1 MKRLFEQIGVTYL
14 SVLAVV
20 FYFGTKFAFILA
32 AFAFVATILFLIVRR
47 FRKTVYLTAI
57 ALTTLVACII
67 NIVYTNVVYKPV
79 VEKYDNVSGTIVAT
93 MTDAPQKNYDFYSY
107 RFTAHS
113 IDNQKCDFD
122 FVVTHNKLLS
132 IEPFDK
138 IKIKAELIKADSASW
153 ISKGYFIKADFGYGD
168 PCFTVKSSDEK
179 PLYYDVLKLR
189 EKFSDMLLYELND
202 DAYSLC
208 SALLIGD
215 KGLLGAQRMEDF
227 RKAGVSHV
235 IVVSGMHFSILTSV
249 WFLLAKKFY
258 KLRFLFL
265 SIAATFVVLYMFIT
279 GFTPSV
285 MRSSVM
291 MLIYG
296 LSLLI
301 SRESY
306 GGNSLGFAAIFV
318 VSFFGP
324 YSAGDVGLILSFAST
339 YAILK
344 LSPLLYSSV
353 SKKLNLFYDSKSPW
367 LKKKAVIVVSY
378 FIRLLCVNI
387 CAFAAA
393 LPLSIIFFGSVSL
406 ISILTSFVI
415 ALPVTLLMYLLVV
428 FCLVYFVPFLAFLSP
443 LAVYL
448 IELISEFILDFV
460 SVCAKLDFAYVNVR
474 HDFVYIWLILSAL
487 LIIFFVAFT
496 DKKDFR
502 VLVLCVAIIFISGQ
516 STALHFDSKT
526 SALSVYDAGNGTAV
540 MYKNKDVY
548 AMISFECN
556 SKNRYEIIEKLQH
569 SVPHIDFCSSV
580 GDNPNSR
587 NSVTA
592 LTQAFAIN
600 NILLYDTKKEF
611 IFDFPCIVSEASD
624 DCTVKLSQTAYVRY
638 YKTKHGYATF
648 LKDSDFSVLVLP
660 HLANAE
666 HLPKD
671 MRSCDVIVVSS
682 DIENFKL
689 LRCDTLVV
697 SAQEDMAYSLMEML
711 CSISKKVMLTTD
723 SDIKIL
729 TEV

>member
-32 AFAFVATILFLIVRR
+32 VVAFVATVLFLIVRR

-67 NIVYTNVVYKPV
+67 NIVYTDTVYKPV

-93 MTDAPQKNYDFYSY
+93 MTDAPQKSYDYYSY
-107 RFTAHS
+107 RFNAHS
-113 IDNQKCDFD
+113 IDNKECDFD

-138 IKIKAELIKADSASW
+138 IKIKADLIKADSVSW
-153 ISKGYFIKADFGYGD
+153 VSKGYFIKADFGYGE
-168 PCFTVKSSDEK
+168 PYFTVKSCDEK
-179 PLYYDVLKLR
+179 PWYYDVLKLR

-208 SALLIGD
+208 GALLIGD
-215 KGLLGAQRMEDF
+215 KGPLGAQRIEDF
-227 RKAGVSHV
+227 RKAGASHF
-235 IVVSGMHFSILTSV
+235 IVVSGLHFSILTSV

-265 SIAATFVVLYMFIT
+265 SIAAAFVVLYMFIT

-291 MLIYG
+291 MFIYG

-318 VSFFGP
+318 VSFYGP

-339 YAILK
+339 YAIIK
-344 LSPLLYSSV
+344 LSPLLYACV
-353 SKKLNLFYDSKSPW
+353 SKKLGFCYDSKSPW
-367 LKKKAVIVVSY
+367 LKKKLTILVSY

-406 ISILTSFVI
+406 ISILSSFVLAI
-415 ALPVTLLMYLLVV
+415 PVMLLMYLLVV
-428 FCLVYFVPFLAFLSP
+428 FCLVYFVPLLAFLLP

-460 SVCAKLDFAYVNVR
+460 SVRAKLDFAYVNVR
-474 HDFVYIWLILSAL
+474 YDFVYLWLILSAL
-487 LIIFFVAFT
+487 LIVFYLAFT

-516 STALHFDSKT
+516 STALHLDSKA
-526 SALSVYDAGNGTAV
+526 SALSVYDAGDGTAV
-540 MYKNKDVY
+540 MYKNKDIY
-548 AMISFECN
+548 SMISFECN
-556 SKNRYEIIEKLQH
+556 AKNRYEIIEKLQH
-569 SVPHIDFCSSV
+569 SVPHIDFCSCV
-580 GDNPNSR
+580 EDNRNSQ

-600 NILLYDTKKEF
+600 NILLYDTNKEF
-611 IFDFPCIVSEASD
+611 EFDFPCIVSDVTD
-624 DCTVKLSQTAYVRY
+624 DCTVYLSKTAFVRY
-638 YKTKHGYATF
+638 YRTKHGYATF

-660 HLANAE
+660 PLANAE

-682 DIENFKL
+682 DIDNFKL
-689 LRCDTLVV
+689 LRCDTLIV
-697 SAQEDMAYSLMEML
+697 SAEKDTAYPIMKML
-711 CSISKKVMLTTD
+711 CPISNKVLLTMD